1 MGGLWGSLA
10 PLIIGS
16 ALVPVQIVITLL
28 LLRSSAGRI
37 TAVAWIGGMTV
48 VRLAQGL
55 VFGLVLSAS
64 DSTSGDASSGHVVA
78 AILLVVGVLFYVAA
92 VRQILHTDDPDQP
105 PPKWLAMTES
115 MTPLRAFLVAG
126 GILTIGVKF
135 WVFTL
140 GAIAAIGDANLGRT
154 ASIETFLLYVLLAES
169 IHLAIVGFAYLA
181 PERSAATL
189 DGAAAWLRDHNR
201 ILVIVLGVVFG
212 TWFIA
217 KALNG
222 LGVV

>member
-16 ALVPVQIVITLL
+16 ALVPVQIAITLL
-28 LLRSSAGRI
+28 LLRSSAGRV
-37 TAVAWIGGMTV
+37 TAVAWVGGMTV

-64 DSTSGDASSGHVVA
+64 DSASGDAKSGHVVA
-78 AILLVVGVLFYVAA
+78 GILLVVGVLFYVTAI
-92 VRQILHTDDPDQP
+92 RQILHADDPDEP

-115 MTPLRAFLVAG
+115 MTPRRAFLVASA
-126 GILTIGVKF
+126 ILTIGVKF

-140 GAIAAIGDANLGRT
+140 AAIAAIGDANLSRT
-154 ASIETFLLYVLLAES
+154 ASIATFLLYIVLAES
-169 IHLAIVGFAYLA
+169 IHLAILGFAYIA
-181 PERSAATL
+181 PERSAVAL
-189 DGAAAWLRDHNR
+189 DGAASWLRDHNR
-201 ILVIVLGVVFG
+201 MLMTVLGLVFG
-212 TWFIA
+212 TWFVV